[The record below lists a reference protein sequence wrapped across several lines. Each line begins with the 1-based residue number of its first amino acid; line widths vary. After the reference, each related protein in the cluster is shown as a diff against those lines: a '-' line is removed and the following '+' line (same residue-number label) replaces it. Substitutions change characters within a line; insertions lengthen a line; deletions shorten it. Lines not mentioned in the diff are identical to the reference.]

1 MSKKTAKP
9 VKTEKS
15 GSQQPKISEKN
26 VRKTEH
32 YAIPIEEVRDIKAA
46 FDIFDVDL
54 SGVVDPQELKRAF

>member
-1 MSKKTAKP
+1 MSKKAAKP
-9 VKTEKS
+9 VITEKS
-15 GSQQPKISEKN
+15 GSQLPIISEKN

>member
-1 MSKKTAKP
+1 MSKKAAKP
-9 VKTEKS
+9 IVTEKS

-26 VRKTEH
+26 VSETEH